1 MPEKTKRGDHLGYF
15 NIHSVAKHQKIEGGP
30 FGEKNFFEKKVT
42 MPKKLKGGP
51 FSLSRWYGMLRG
63 KTGKTFWFSSLGQ
76 MIQFGNKSDLNLCR
90 INLCR
95 TFKNY
100 FDQCIFNIKSASS
113 NCR

>member
-30 FGEKNFFEKKVT
+30 FGEKIFFEKKVT

-51 FSLSRWYGMLRG
+51 LVSPGGTVCYAE
-63 KTGKTFWFSSLGQ
+63 KQEKPFWFSSLGQ
-76 MIQFGNKSDLNLCR
+76 MIQFGTIK
-90 INLCR
+90 LCR